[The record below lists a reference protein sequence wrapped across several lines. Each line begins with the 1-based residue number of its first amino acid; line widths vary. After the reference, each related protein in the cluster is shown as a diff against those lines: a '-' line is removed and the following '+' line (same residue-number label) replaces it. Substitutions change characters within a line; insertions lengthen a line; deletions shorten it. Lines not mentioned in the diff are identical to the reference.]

1 MRSRQT
7 RAVLVQMEKLQMKQ
21 AAQKQVQWTACCRIA
36 LPSLHQPQ
44 RLGQRCQHQEA
55 CRWLL
60 PHMLA
65 LASPAPA
72 STCTAAQLRSRKQSQ
87 PSALRCGRL
96 GRQSTSWLRRWVMR
110 RSCGPGTLCWSIV
123 RWVLLYS
130 RALLLTLHVAKS
142 KHNSGVVSHAA
153 LACWHLALTWPQ
165 NLTPTTSHAPL
176 PAQVA
181 SLPTK
186 QRLLQSLIATPAL
199 AAYLVSGGRYTRSAF
214 LAAISGMPRSPVA
227 VRRNV
232 GRRAVCLQR
241 MHRQSTH
248 CSWPNIGKPLI
259 SACFYHL
266 AQASTAAAA
275 SSRLPTS
282 GARCA
287 SWRSWRS
294 RRTAR
299 AAGASAPSRWCV
311 LRWGGVKINGCR
323 PAAVG
328 P

>member
-1 MRSRQT
+1 MLLAKSQPKPALLPRFACVLHTAAGLMPPCHFGYLRCCSQPA
-7 RAVLVQMEKLQMKQ
+7 AVPAYLWQVLYPPERYAEL
-21 AAQKQVQWTACCRIA
+21 AAA
-36 LPSLHQPQ
+36 PPQ
-44 RLGQRCQHQEA
+44 R
-55 CRWLL
+55 
-60 PHMLA
+60 
-65 LASPAPA
+65 
-72 STCTAAQLRSRKQSQ
+72 K
-87 PSALRCGRL
+87 
-96 GRQSTSWLRRWVMR
+96 
-110 RSCGPGTLCWSIV
+110 
-123 RWVLLYS
+123 
-130 RALLLTLHVAKS
+130 
-142 KHNSGVVSHAA
+142 
-153 LACWHLALTWPQ
+153 
-165 NLTPTTSHAPL
+165 APL
-176 PAQVA
+176 GLANVGNSCYA
-181 SLPTK
+181 NS
-186 QRLLQSLIATPAL
+186 LLQSLIATPAL